1 LIRFFLEEWALMK
14 GNRSLF
20 IAVGVVAVL
29 ILGWWIF
36 RRGGGSGAVE
46 LIDRFASA
54 EKRPNPGI
62 FAVED
67 VTINGETK
75 KGIAVTPTVGSRL
88 IFKARIP
95 DDGWLRV
102 SVALKQEAWT
112 QEGDGV
118 RFMALVSDGRAS
130 DELFVQDI
138 NPFVNQT
145 DRKWIPVMVDLSAY
159 AGEEVDVIF
168 NTFAS
173 GPGKGM
179 DMRNDLA
186 VWGAPEIVVR

>member
-1 LIRFFLEEWALMK
+1 MK

-20 IAVGVVAVL
+20 IAVGVLAVL
-29 ILGWWIF
+29 ILGWWLF
-36 RRGGGSGAVE
+36 RRGGEGGAVS
-46 LIDRFASA
+46 LLDRFESA
-54 EKRPNPGI
+54 EKRPNAEV

-75 KGIAVTPTVGSRL
+75 KSIAVKPGMGSR
-88 IFKARIP
+88 IVFKSRIP

-102 SVALKQEAWT
+102 SVALKPEAWT

-130 DELFVQDI
+130 DELFVQDV

-145 DRKWIPVMVDLSAY
+145 ERKWIALMVDLSAY
-159 AGEEVDVIF
+159 AGEDVDVIL
-168 NTFAS
+168 NTYGS
-173 GPGKGM
+173 GPGKGA
-179 DMRNDLA
+179 DLRNDLA
-186 VWGAPEIVVR
+186 VWGAPEIVIR

>member
-1 LIRFFLEEWALMK
+1 MGLMK
-14 GNRSLF
+14 GNRALF
-20 IAVGVVAVL
+20 VAVGVVAVL
-29 ILGWWIF
+29 ILGWWLF
-36 RRGGGSGAVE
+36 GRGGGSGAVE
-46 LIDRFASA
+46 LIDRFAVA
-54 EKRPNPGI
+54 EKRPAEAGV

-75 KGIAVTPTVGSRL
+75 KAIAVTPSIGTRL
-88 IFKARIP
+88 TFKIRVP

-102 SVALKQEAWT
+102 SVALKPEAWT
-112 QEGDGV
+112 QDGDGV

-130 DELFVQDI
+130 DELFVQDV

-159 AGEEVDVIF
+159 AGEEVDLML
-168 NTFAS
+168 NTYAS
-173 GPGKGM
+173 SPGKGG

>member
-1 LIRFFLEEWALMK
+1 MK
-14 GNRSLF
+14 GNRSL
-20 IAVGVVAVL
+20 IIVVGVVAVL

-36 RRGGGSGAVE
+36 GRGGGSGAVE
-46 LIDRFASA
+46 LVDRFASA
-54 EKRPNPGI
+54 EKRPNAGV

-67 VTINGETK
+67 VTISGETK
-75 KGIAVTPTVGSRL
+75 KGISVSPGIMGSRL
-88 IFKARIP
+88 IFKTRIP

-118 RFMALVSDGRAS
+118 RFQAVVSDGRAS

-138 NPFVNQT
+138 NPFANQT

-159 AGEEVDVIF
+159 AGEEVDVIL
-168 NTFAS
+168 NTYGSA
-173 GPGKGM
+173 PGKGA
-179 DMRNDLA
+179 DLRNDLA

>member
-1 LIRFFLEEWALMK
+1 MGLMK

-29 ILGWWIF
+29 ILGWWLF
-36 RRGGGSGAVE
+36 ARSGGSGAVE

-67 VTINGETK
+67 VTIKGETK
-75 KGIAVTPTVGSRL
+75 KAIAVTPSVGTRL
-88 IFKARIP
+88 IFKTRIP
-95 DDGWLRV
+95 DDAWLRV

-118 RFMALVSDGRAS
+118 RFMALVSDGRS
-130 DELFVQDI
+130 SNELFVQDV
-138 NPFVNQT
+138 NPFLNET
-145 DRKWIPVMVDLSAY
+145 DRKWIPLMLDLAAY
-159 AGEEVDVIF
+159 AGEEVDIIF

-173 GPGKGM
+173 GPGKGA
-179 DMRNDLA
+179 DQRNDLA

>member
-1 LIRFFLEEWALMK
+1 MK

-29 ILGWWIF
+29 ILGWWLF
-36 RRGGGSGAVE
+36 GRGGGSGAVE
-46 LIDRFASA
+46 LTGRFESA
-54 EKRPNPGI
+54 EKRPNPGT
-62 FAVED
+62 FAVEN
-67 VTINGETK
+67 VTINGEAK
-75 KGIAVTPTVGSRL
+75 RSIAVAPSVGTRL
-88 IFKARIP
+88 TFKTRVP

-102 SVALKQEAWT
+102 SVALKPEAWT

-130 DELFVQDI
+130 DELFIQDV
-138 NPFVNQT
+138 NPFSNQT

-159 AGEEVDVIF
+159 AGEEVDIIF

-173 GPGKGM
+173 GPGKGQ
-179 DMRNDLA
+179 DVRNDLA

>member
-1 LIRFFLEEWALMK
+1 MK

-29 ILGWWIF
+29 ILGWWLF
-36 RRGGGSGAVE
+36 RQGRRVGGAVD
-46 LIDRFASA
+46 LIERFEAA
-54 EKRPNPGI
+54 EKRPNAGV

-67 VTINGETK
+67 VTLNGETK
-75 KGIAVTPTVGSRL
+75 KSYRRRSVAGSRL

-118 RFMALVSDGRAS
+118 RFLALVSDGRAS
-130 DELFVQDI
+130 DELFVQDV
-138 NPFVNQT
+138 NPFANP
-145 DRKWIPVMVDLSAY
+145 DGP
-159 AGEEVDVIF
+159 EVD
-168 NTFAS
+168 
-173 GPGKGM
+173 PGDGRPVGLRRRRGRRHPQHLRQRAREGR
-179 DMRNDLA
+179 DLRNDLA

>member
-1 LIRFFLEEWALMK
+1 MK
-14 GNRSLF
+14 GNRSLV
-20 IAVGVVAVL
+20 IVVAVVAVL

-36 RRGGGSGAVE
+36 GRGRGSGAVD
-46 LIDRFASA
+46 LIDRFAEA
-54 EKRPNPGI
+54 EKRPNPTA

-67 VTINGETK
+67 VTIDGETK
-75 KGIAVTPTVGSRL
+75 RSIVIIPPVVGTRL
-88 IFKARIP
+88 IFKSRVP

-102 SVALKQEAWT
+102 SVALKPEAWT

-138 NPFVNQT
+138 NPFLNQT
-145 DRKWIPVMVDLSAY
+145 ERKWIPVMVDLSAY
-159 AGEEVDVIF
+159 AGEEVDIIL
-168 NTFAS
+168 NTYGSA
-173 GPGKGM
+173 PGKGG
-179 DMRNDLA
+179 DLKNDFA

>member
-1 LIRFFLEEWALMK
+1 MK

-29 ILGWWIF
+29 ILGWWLF

-46 LIDRFASA
+46 LTGRFDAA
-54 EKRPNPGI
+54 EKRPNAGI
-62 FAVED
+62 FAVEN
-67 VTINGETK
+67 VTINGEAK
-75 KGIAVTPTVGSRL
+75 RSIAVTPSVGTRL
-88 IFKARIP
+88 TFKTRVP

-102 SVALKQEAWT
+102 SVALKPEAWT

-130 DELFVQDI
+130 DELFIQDV
-138 NPFVNQT
+138 NPFLNQT

-159 AGEEVDVIF
+159 AGDEVDIIF

-173 GPGKGM
+173 GPGKGQ
-179 DMRNDLA
+179 DVRNDLA

>member
-1 LIRFFLEEWALMK
+1 MK

-29 ILGWWIF
+29 ILGWWLF
-36 RRGGGSGAVE
+36 RSGGGSRA
-46 LIDRFASA
+46 IDLLDRLESA
-54 EKRPNPGI
+54 EKRPNPGA
-62 FAVED
+62 FVVED

-75 KGIAVTPTVGSRL
+75 RSIAVAPGMGSRL

-130 DELFVQDI
+130 DELFVQDV
-138 NPFVNQT
+138 NPFANPT
-145 DRKWIPVMVDLSAY
+145 DRKWIPVMVDLSTY
-159 AGEEVDVIF
+159 AGEEVDVIL
-168 NTFAS
+168 NTYGS
-173 GPGKGM
+173 GPGKGA
-179 DMRNDLA
+179 DLRNDLA

>member
-1 LIRFFLEEWALMK
+1 MK
-14 GNRSLF
+14 GNRLLPA
-20 IAVGVVAVL
+20 AVGIVAIL
-29 ILGWWIF
+29 ILGWWLF
-36 RRGGGSGAVE
+36 GRGGGSSAVA
-46 LIDRFASA
+46 LVDRFDAA
-54 EKRPNPGI
+54 EKRPDPKM

-75 KGIAVTPTVGSRL
+75 RGITVTPTIGSRM
-88 IFKARIP
+88 IFKTRVP

-102 SVALKQEAWT
+102 SVALKQEAWS

-138 NPFVNQT
+138 NPFLNQT

-159 AGEEVDVIF
+159 AGEDVDVIF

-173 GPGKGM
+173 APGKGA
-179 DMRNDLA
+179 DVRNDLA

>member
-1 LIRFFLEEWALMK
+1 MK

-29 ILGWWIF
+29 ILGLVVLLAGRRF
-36 RRGGGSGAVE
+36 GRGSTDRPVRRGREEDRMPGSSLSRTSPSTA
-46 LIDRFASA
+46 
-54 EKRPNPGI
+54 RPRRPSRS
-62 FAVED
+62 
-67 VTINGETK
+67 
-75 KGIAVTPTVGSRL
+75 TPSVGTRL
-88 IFKARIP
+88 TFKTHIP

-102 SVALKQEAWT
+102 SVALKPEAWT

-130 DELFVQDI
+130 DELFIQDV
-138 NPFVNQT
+138 NPFANQT

-159 AGEEVDVIF
+159 AGEDVDIIL
-168 NTFAS
+168 NTYAS
-173 GPGKGM
+173 APGKGV